1 MGCRLVFAEHQ
12 PLLARASNRPAG
24 FTAICKFA
32 LCTIRMPLHS
42 AVADCHLLLRG
53 ETNVR
58 SIFGTKHRGLSWLDA
73 NGADLWEDCERTYDQ
88 CGRDGED
95 TLVELCMG
103 IPGIGPAK
111 AGFIVQMAYGL
122 SGCIDTHNLTR
133 FGLTD
138 RTFRCDASGGQKVSP
153 NRRRKL
159 IARYNQFCYS
169 TGGTAFLWDS
179 WCAYVAERDPVN
191 YRDAD
196 YVSALHLA
204 PIGG

>member
-1 MGCRLVFAEHQ
+1 MFADHQ
-12 PLLARASNRPAG
+12 PLLAEAASRRPAG
-24 FTAICKFA
+24 LTAIAKFA
-32 LCTIRMPLHS
+32 LCSIRMPLHA
-42 AVADCHLLLRG
+42 AVADCRLLLRG
-53 ETNVR
+53 ETRVR
-58 SIFGTKHRGLSWLDA
+58 SIFGAKVRGLDWLDA
-73 NGADLWEDCERTYDQ
+73 HGADLWEDCERAYDA
-88 CGRDGED
+88 CGAGAED
-95 TLVELCMG
+95 TLVEHCMG

-133 FGLTD
+133 FGLGHRHFD
-138 RTFRCDASGGQKVSP
+138 ERYGGGQKVSMP
-153 NRRRKL
+153 RRRKL
-159 IARYNQFCYS
+159 IARYNQFCYN

>member
-1 MGCRLVFAEHQ
+1 VFAEHQ

-42 AVADCHLLLRG
+42 AVADCRLLLRG
-53 ETNVR
+53 DTNVR
-58 SIFGTKHRGLSWLDA
+58 SIFGAKHRGLSWLDA
-73 NGADLWEDCERTYDQ
+73 NGADLWEDCERAYDQ
-88 CGRDGED
+88 CGHDAEN

-133 FGLTD
+133 FGLHHRAFHCPKGT
-138 RTFRCDASGGQKVSP
+138 RAAHKLVS
-153 NRRRKL
+153 
-159 IARYNQFCYS
+159 RYNQFCYN